1 MLKKNR
7 DLLEEVTQNRLEEAL
22 SSTDD
27 DKKAAAFKEA
37 MEALNKQI
45 EISKIDAS
53 NDEEESKLKEAKKD
67 RIIRCVELGATVLLT
82 PVLDYAFKKSFAK
95 IICSFEK
102 DYTFTTTAGKTFGGL
117 FRFKR

>member
-27 DKKAAAFKEA
+27 DKKAAAFK
-37 MEALNKQI
+37 QI

-53 NDEEESKLKEAKKD
+53 NNEEESKLKGAKKD

-95 IICSFEK
+95 IICNFEK